1 MMETLW
7 TVKKV
12 QERYNLKSPKTA
24 IKYIRAIEG
33 HMENPLGVHES
44 DLIAWEESR
53 KVYKPER
60 QRAVRTRRTEAGTMY
75 VPRHR

>member
-1 MMETLW
+1 MMETIW

-12 QERYNLKSPKTA
+12 QERYNCKSPKTA

-33 HMENPLGVHES
+33 HLENPLGVYES

-53 KVYKPER
+53 RVFKCER
-60 QRAVRTRRTEAGTMY
+60 VRTRRSQTGITY

>member
-1 MMETLW
+1 METLW
-7 TVKKV
+7 TVKKI
-12 QERYNLKSPKTA
+12 QERYNLKSSRTA

-33 HMENPLGVHES
+33 HLENPLGVHES

-60 QRAVRTRRTEAGTMY
+60 QRVRTRRTDTVTMY